1 MNDFEKNLFDYI
13 PNVAIRCNKS
23 GVVLDVYTTQN
34 IQETKPYKRFKGK
47 NIANIFPKE
56 FYKVLEPKVN
66 KVISKFK
73 KQVFEYKFN
82 PNLEFAFVE
91 VLILPNSSKE
101 FLISFYDISEEKK
114 AKSEMKKFV
123 EELHYNKI
131 ISEQKSKELA
141 LVNNK
146 LNQSEKELRKINAN
160 KDKFFS
166 IISHDLRSPFTSLIG
181 FSEFL
186 ASEVDDL
193 SKEEIKE
200 FSQNIF
206 KSARGTFALLENL
219 LQWSRIQTGNIEFA
233 PSQYCLDEHINRL
246 IELYQVTALRKKIK
260 VKAYVEKDL
269 KIYADQNM
277 VETILRNL
285 LSNAIKFTPRGG
297 QITIFAKNMSK
308 MVEIKVVDSGVGM
321 NKATQSK
328 LFKIGENV
336 STQGTEQERGTGLG
350 LILCKEFVETNG
362 GKLSLKSS
370 LNKGTT
376 FRFTLPKT
384 GNGKI
389 FNNISVLKG
398 TAKSTNLYKFSK

>member
-1 MNDFEKNLFDYI
+1 
-13 PNVAIRCNKS
+13 
-23 GVVLDVYTTQN
+23 
-34 IQETKPYKRFKGK
+34 
-47 NIANIFPKE
+47 
-56 FYKVLEPKVN
+56 
-66 KVISKFK
+66 
-73 KQVFEYKFN
+73 
-82 PNLEFAFVE
+82 
-91 VLILPNSSKE
+91 
-101 FLISFYDISEEKK
+101 
-114 AKSEMKKFV
+114 MKKFV

-146 LNQSEKELRKINAN
+146 LNQSEKELMKINTN

-186 ASEVDDL
+186 ANEIDEL

-200 FSQNIF
+200 FSQNIS

-233 PSQYCLDEHINRL
+233 PSRYSLDEHINRL
-246 IELYQVTALRKKIK
+246 IDLYQVTALRKKIE
-260 VKAYVEKDL
+260 VNAYIEKDL

-277 VETILRNL
+277 IETILRNL

-297 QITIFAKNMSK
+297 KITIFAKNMSK
-308 MVEIKVVDSGVGM
+308 MVEVKVADSGVGID
-321 NKATQSK
+321 KSTQSK
-328 LFKIGENV
+328 LFKLGENI
-336 STQGTEQERGTGLG
+336 STQGTEQEQGTGLG

-362 GKLSLKSS
+362 GKLSLKSVK
-370 LNKGTT
+370 NKGTT

-389 FNNISVLKG
+389 FNNISSGNVTL
-398 TAKSTNLYKFSK
+398 KSTNLYKFSK

>member
-13 PNVAIRCNKS
+13 PNVIIRCNKS

-34 IQETKPYKRFKGK
+34 IEETKPYKKFKGK
-47 NIANIFPKE
+47 KIANIFPKE
-56 FYKVLEPKVN
+56 FYNTLEPKVN
-66 KVISKFK
+66 KVISKLK

-91 VLILPNSSKE
+91 VLILPNTSKE

-146 LNQSEKELRKINAN
+146 LNQSEKELMKTNTN

-186 ASEVDDL
+186 ANEVDEL

-219 LQWSRIQTGNIEFA
+219 LQWSRVQTGNIEFA
-233 PSQYCLDEHINRL
+233 PSRYSLDEHINRL
-246 IELYQVTALRKKIK
+246 IDLYQVTALGKKIE
-260 VKAYVEKDL
+260 VKAYIEKDL

-297 QITIFAKNMSK
+297 KITIIAKNMSK
-308 MVEIKVVDSGVGM
+308 MVEVKVADSGVGID
-321 NKATQSK
+321 KSTQSK
-328 LFKIGENV
+328 LFKLGENI
-336 STQGTEQERGTGLG
+336 STQGTEQEQGTGLG

-362 GKLSLKSS
+362 GKLSLKSVK
-370 LNKGTT
+370 NKGTI

-389 FNNISVLKG
+389 FNNISTREV
-398 TAKSTNLYKFSK
+398 TVKSTNLYKFSK